1 MIETIPVTG
10 DHAYAF
16 RLKGKLSHSEYLD
29 FLPMLDELIRSDDTL
44 SLLFELDDF
53 HGWEWAAAREDYRY
67 GMNKQMHFEKVAIV
81 GEAAW
86 QKWMT
91 ILANPFVSS
100 EVRYFD
106 RASVDEAWAWLNTQP
121 RPLPAVPEPGDYR
134 HILVGT
140 DFSRYSDYA
149 TQRAAIMARQQQAR
163 LTLIHVVEDAIMFAE
178 YPDYITTD
186 LDVEKSLVE
195 SAEQRLQ
202 AVVSGLSGL
211 QVTGLVEIGN
221 PANIITEYAAAQH
234 CDLIITASHGRK
246 GLGRLLGSTATRVEE
261 HAGCDVLTVRL
272 PAGQ

>member
-1 MIETIPVTG
+1 MIETIPVIG

-16 RLKGKLSHSEYLD
+16 RMKGKLSHSEYLD
-29 FLPMLDELIRSDDTL
+29 FLPMLDELIRSDGTL
-44 SLLFELDDF
+44 SLLFELDNF

-81 GEAAW
+81 GEATW

-91 ILANPFVSS
+91 MLANPFVSS
-100 EVRYFD
+100 EIRYFD
-106 RASVDEAWAWLNTQP
+106 RASIHEAWEWLNTQP
-121 RPLPAVPEPGDYR
+121 QPLPAIPEPGNYR

-140 DFSRYSDYA
+140 DFTRYSEFA
-149 TQRAAIMARQQQAR
+149 TQRAAIIARQQQAR

-178 YPDYITTD
+178 YPDYISTD

-195 SAEQRLQ
+195 AAEQKMKAMISELKD
-202 AVVSGLSGL
+202 L
-211 QVTGLVEIGN
+211 QVTGLVEVGN
-221 PANIITEYAAAQH
+221 PANIIIEFAAAHH
-234 CDLIITASHGRK
+234 CDLIITGSHGRR